1 MDYRSVFARPP
12 LFFSAA
18 ADAIEL
24 AVKESRFDHF
34 FHYIDD
40 FVLLGLPGSIKCER
54 GLLCLQ
60 QVCENLGF
68 FLVLSS
74 LIRRSWCFGYLPKNL
89 KGPSLSSLSGTRDAW
104 AACWGMESLVCIM
117 QHASTCC
124 HRRRSSRQSQAK
136 QRKPGGARIVG
147 LVQLALEQG
156 VYPETSPGE
165 VYGCAPLVGCVRLM
179 GMWRRLAGPV
189 VSSCVGSPSH
199 CIRQHRTEGMFP
211 ILVAGAVW
219 GRSFLSCRKS
229 LR

>member
-40 FVLLGLPGSIKCER
+40 FVLLGLPGSVKCER

-68 FLVLSS
+68 FFVLSS

-89 KGPSLSSLSGTRDAW
+89 KGPSLSSLSGKRDAR

-147 LVQLALEQG
+147 LVQLRGSVRERCADVHLWSDASGSWGCGALWQG
-156 VYPETSPGE
+156 LWFQV
-165 VYGCAPLVGCVRLM
+165 AWDLL
-179 GMWRRLAGPV
+179 
-189 VSSCVGSPSH
+189 
-199 CIRQHRTEGMFP
+199 P
-211 ILVAGAVW
+211 IASASIALKECF
-219 GRSFLSCRKS
+219 RF
-229 LR
+229 